1 MKLGLTEKQYINL
14 LSLVVETEISEQP
27 EPPPSTPETGT
38 SDAQSGGQ
46 GYPEVGKW
54 ESGATRGPANQIG
67 ITKWSDV
74 VGSKLNRG
82 KANPLNEQPD
92 DVMDRRG
99 NALLNATGIRSNQE
113 YQYYNDLIGNINNY
127 QGDLSDKLLSLREFM
142 FSGWG
147 LGVQLVGSVVGAEVG
162 APVAFEILDGAIFAN
177 DLFLMAEKGTLI
189 NAPEEIVGLKNKFI
203 WNLKNN
209 PHFLRVM
216 EDILIIVTGGI
227 IKGYSKVMKWVET
240 AGESWFVTILK
251 GIKKV
256 INFIGKS
263 INYMPGKIGKFL
275 SSRFKTVNKVEEYFN
290 KLGNS
295 ENRIANVVSK
305 LPRATYIT
313 AISILGLELGVKT
326 LAFLLDSDTENIRNP
341 KGMSDDEL
349 KKTGSE
355 AYKMVLKNERNKF
368 IPNQKSILDNLYSFM
383 VRNPSFKNVKRE
395 DVKLTNEKTKDGQ
408 KIFTIKGI
416 KYWVNNREIEKL

>member
-189 NAPEEIVGLKNKFI
+189 NAPEEMVGLKNKFI

-263 INYMPGKIGKFL
+263 INYIPGKIGKFL

-313 AISILGLELGVKT
+313 VISILGLELGVKT